1 MPKNKPAADLSKAV
15 AESPISDVFEGRD
28 PAASEKEWA
37 EKTLAPTLDKAPEKP
52 IGASTGTNLD
62 EHGHARF
69 STISNTPIRR
79 LYTQADL
86 PADWN
91 YDTYLGYPG
100 QPPYTRGI
108 HSTGY
113 RGKLWTMRMFSGFA
127 SPEET
132 NQRYKYLLEHGGGGL
147 SVAFDLPTLMGYD
160 SDHAASEGEVGK
172 CGVAIDSLEDMEILF
187 DGISLENITTS
198 MTINSPA
205 SVLWAMYLVVA
216 EKQGADWKKISGTIQ
231 NDILKEYI
239 AQKEY
244 IYPPAPS
251 MRLVIDTFEFGSK
264 FTPRFN
270 TISIS
275 GYHIREAG
283 STALQELAFTI
294 YDGVEYVE
302 WARRRGLDVDDFGPR
317 LSFFFNAHNDFFEEI
332 AKYRAAR
339 KIWYRLMKD
348 RFGAKNDRTRLMRF
362 HTQTAGVSLP
372 AQQPRNNIARVALQ
386 ALAAVLGGTQSLHTD
401 AYDEALALPTEEA
414 ARIALRTQQ
423 IIAFESGVAQT
434 VDPLGGSYF
443 VEKQTLDMEKGAFDY
458 FQKLDQMGGMVKA
471 IERGYPQKEIA
482 EASYQY
488 QRAVEANEKITVGVN
503 DFVIEEGSPH
513 ILYIGESVARA
524 RPPLERRSPAPPR
537 CAETSR
543 RQGSDRGFQ
552 WQYFRSQYD
561 ALHRRRRSRLC
572 HGRRNLRSV
581 ARGVR
586 NLYGSKCHMISVCGR
601 KLRPQRFFSRLV
613 RTIGD
618 AWPSFVFVTFQVSI
632 DHSFA
637 GLRSLRSQDADPFA
651 ENRTRASIIRCPT
664 KGSCSFDRSS
674 NPDSTS
680 PEGDS
685 RHHSCRTLWRPCK
698 APE

>member
-1 MPKNKPAADLSKAV
+1 VPIPGLLYHPGRSIHEQRQRSLEQLWGQDMPDPKLPKV
-15 AESPISDVFEGRD
+15 AGAPIHDVFEDRSPS
-28 PAASEKEWA
+28 PAERQWA
-37 EKTLAPTLDKAPEKP
+37 EKTLAPTLEKAPEKP
-52 IGASTGTNLD
+52 IGAPTGTNKD
-62 EHGHARF
+62 ESGNARF
-69 STISNTPIRR
+69 STISNVPIRR
-79 LYTQADL
+79 LYTPADL

-91 YDTYLGYPG
+91 EEKYLGFPG
-100 QPPYTRGI
+100 EPPYTRGI
-108 HSTGY
+108 HATGY

-187 DGISLENITTS
+187 DGINLEKVTVS

-244 IYPPAPS
+244 IYPPTPS

-302 WARRRGLDVDDFGPR
+302 WARRRGLDVDEFGPR

-332 AKYRAAR
+332 VKYRAAR

-348 RFGAKNDRTRLMRF
+348 RFGAKNARTWLMRF

-372 AQQPRNNIARVALQ
+372 AQQPMNNIARVALQ

-401 AYDEALALPTEEA
+401 SYDEALALPTEEA

-423 IIAFESGVAQT
+423 IIAYESGVAAT
-434 VDPLGGSYF
+434 VDPLGGAYF
-443 VEKQTLDMEKGAFDY
+443 VERFTLDMEKGAFEY
-458 FQKLDQMGGMVKA
+458 FEKLDQMGGMVKA

-482 EASYQY
+482 ESAYQY
-488 QRAVEANEKITVGVN
+488 QRAVEANEKIIVGVN
-503 DFVIEEGSPH
+503 DFAIEEGSPK
-513 ILYIGESVARA
+513 ILYIDESVARA
-524 RPPLERRSPAPPR
+524 QTAKLQKLRARRSNEAVQR
-537 CAETSR
+537 CL
-543 RQGSDRGFQ
+543 
-552 WQYFRSQYD
+552 D
-561 ALHRRRRSRLC
+561 ALKRAAAQEPRAGVNGNVSEANTMPYIVDAVRAYATVGEIC
-572 HGRRNLRSV
+572 EALREVYGTYTEVSV
-581 ARGVR
+581 
-586 NLYGSKCHMISVCGR
+586 
-601 KLRPQRFFSRLV
+601 
-613 RTIGD
+613 T
-618 AWPSFVFVTFQVSI
+618 
-632 DHSFA
+632 
-637 GLRSLRSQDADPFA
+637 
-651 ENRTRASIIRCPT
+651 
-664 KGSCSFDRSS
+664 
-674 NPDSTS
+674 
-680 PEGDS
+680 
-685 RHHSCRTLWRPCK
+685 
-698 APE
+698 